1 MENLIPIGQFAAAS
15 RLSLK
20 ALRLYDENG
29 LLRPSLVDPD
39 SGYRYYRLEQLR
51 SATMIG
57 LLRSAGMPLV
67 EIRRFLD
74 DPSVSRID
82 DYEDGLADELAERRG
97 VLDFVRRYIEEEE
110 MFEVQVKQVP
120 EVRYVSRT
128 KHVRIPELEPFIV
141 DTIKDLWQAHEPAG
155 RAFTLY
161 HGAVDEEADGPAE
174 VCVPTADGEKRLP
187 EAEVAYAVAV
197 GSQCRFPE
205 IIGAYDA
212 VAGWAKERGRELD
225 GPPRE
230 TYLSDVERGEEAR
243 IEIAWA
249 VR

>member
-1 MENLIPIGQFAAAS
+1 MENLITIGQFAAAS
-15 RLSLK
+15 RLSPK

-29 LLRPSLVDPD
+29 LLRPAVVDPD
-39 SGYRYYRLEQLR
+39 SGYRFYRLEQLR
-51 SATMIG
+51 SATLIG

-82 DYEDGLADELAERRG
+82 EYEAELAGELAERRR
-97 VLDFVRRYIEEEE
+97 VLDYVRRFIEEED

-120 EVRYVSRT
+120 EVPYVSRS
-128 KHVRIPELEPFIV
+128 KRVRVAELEPFIV
-141 DTIKDLWQAHEPAG
+141 DTIKELWEANEPVG
-155 RAFTLY
+155 HAFTLY
-161 HGAVDEEADGPAE
+161 HGEVNEEADGPVE
-174 VCVPTADGEKRLP
+174 VCVPVTEAEKRLP
-187 EAEVAYAVAV
+187 ATEVAYAVAI

-212 VAGWAKERGRELD
+212 VAGWAKQSGRELA

-230 TYLSDVERGEEAR
+230 IYLSDREAGEEPR
-243 IEIAWA
+243 MEIAWPIH
-249 VR
+249 